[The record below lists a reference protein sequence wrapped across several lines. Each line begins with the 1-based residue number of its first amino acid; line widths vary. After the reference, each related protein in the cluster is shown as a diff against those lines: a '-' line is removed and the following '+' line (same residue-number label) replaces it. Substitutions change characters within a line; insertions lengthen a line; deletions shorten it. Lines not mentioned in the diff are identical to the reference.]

1 MCIAA
6 WVTAQYIAK
15 HSAPNTST
23 QDRVRFVLFAS
34 VWSITLCTLYMVL
47 FLIAAT
53 RKLAS
58 VASHVALSVFF
69 PVYAVPL
76 LTLRQISCSLS
87 ITWIF
92 WVAGAAAMT
101 TALGGMLN
109 CNTDTFFVY
118 CGHLNAILVF
128 SWIIWLA
135 LLCYPSTAEAEF
147 CHRIL
152 VTLTLIGTLLCGI
165 QAAKRGDGFF
175 GSLVD
180 Y

>member
-15 HSAPNTST
+15 HSAPNSAT

-34 VWSITLCTLYMVL
+34 VWSITLCTVYIVL
-47 FLIAAT
+47 FLKAAT
-53 RKLAS
+53 RKVAS
-58 VASHVALSVFF
+58 VASHVVLSVLLSL
-69 PVYAVPL
+69 YAVPF
-76 LTLRQISCSLS
+76 LTLIRISHSLS

-92 WVAGAAAMT
+92 WVAAAASMT

-128 SWIIWLA
+128 SWIIWFA
-135 LLCYPSTAEAEF
+135 LLYHLSAATAEF

-152 VTLTLIGTLLCGI
+152 VSLTLIGTLLCGI